1 MEKLFLLLLSF
12 LSLSLFAQTLSPT
25 VISSAGGYSTGTTV
39 TLSWT
44 LGELATETLSTGSIT
59 LTQGFQQPSVLAG
72 LALNVKVFM
81 EGPFSGTQMNT
92 NLNSI
97 GAISLTQPYSGSPW
111 LYAGTESV
119 VAIPNA
125 NVVDWVLV
133 ELRDAANAASATSAT
148 RIARQAGF
156 LLKNGTVTAVDG
168 ISTLQFNVSV
178 SQSLFVVVWHRNHLG
193 VMSAIPVTQT
203 GGVYTYDFS
212 AGAGQAYGGASGHKL
227 LGSGIWGMIGG
238 DGDASGQVL
247 TPDKTTVWQPQA
259 GTTGYKSGDYNLSG
273 QVNNPDKN
281 DIWRPNSGAGD
292 QVPNSILAGGYSSQ
306 VPL

>member
-1 MEKLFLLLLSF
+1 MKNLFLLLLSF
-12 LSLSLFAQTLSPT
+12 MSWNLYAQTLSPT

-44 LGELATETLSTGSIT
+44 LGELATETLSNGSII
-59 LTQGFQQPSVLAG
+59 LTQGFQQPGVLVS
-72 LALNVKVFM
+72 LTTNIKVFM
-81 EGPFSGTQMNT
+81 EGPFSGTLMNT
-92 NLNSI
+92 NLNTI
-97 GAISLTQPYSGSPW
+97 AAISLEQPYSGLPW
-111 LYAGTESV
+111 FYAGNESV

-168 ISTLQFNVSV
+168 ASTMQFNASV
-178 SQSLFVVVWHRNHLG
+178 AQNLFVIIWHRNHLG
-193 VMSAIPVTQT
+193 VMSSVPVTQT

-212 AGAGQAYGGASGHKL
+212 TGAGQAYGGASGHKL

-238 DGDASGQVL
+238 DGDANGQVF

-259 GTTGYKSGDYNLSG
+259 GSAGYKSGDYNLNG

-281 DIWRPNSGAGD
+281 DIWRPNSGSGD
-292 QVPNSILAGGYSSQ
+292 QVPDNLSGGYSCQ
-306 VPL
+306 IPL